1 MGAMKDEE
9 EVIDASGFIISPG
22 FINTHV
28 HLGET
33 IYADFIDGKYDLE
46 SYIEITNKIASASA
60 TIEDERKAVCDYSM
74 LQLIK
79 SGTTTIAG
87 GRTSES
93 SERFGIRN
101 VSGYML
107 MRSPKLERFSL
118 DLEPQFERFYE
129 VLDRSVSYPAL
140 FIHSLGTVDEEILLK
155 AQLLKKKYNDLRI
168 MAHVAETRR
177 VETESMKRFGMS
189 SVQTLRKYDLLNSR
203 TLLVHGNNLS
213 VEDISLIRES
223 GSSLAH
229 CLSSN
234 IRVADGVVDIQPL
247 TKQGVP
253 VSIATDG
260 FATSGTLSVLSEA
273 VSCYSYHNKV
283 TCRFTAQ
290 EIFDM
295 ITINPAKALDMAG
308 EIGSIEPGKRAD
320 IVFLKAKESTSN
332 QDPVLQLVT
341 DPAILAETVIV
352 GGKMLFSGGELLIG
366 NEKEID
372 DDFFRV
378 VNKVKSDLTTTSF
391 RG

>member
-1 MGAMKDEE
+1 MLIKNATIITQDKDREIILRGYVRIENDLITSVGQGSYMGAMKDEE

-155 AQLLKKKYNDLRI
+155 AQLLKKKYNDL
-168 MAHVAETRR
+168 
-177 VETESMKRFGMS
+177 
-189 SVQTLRKYDLLNSR
+189 
-203 TLLVHGNNLS
+203 
-213 VEDISLIRES
+213 
-223 GSSLAH
+223 
-229 CLSSN
+229 
-234 IRVADGVVDIQPL
+234 
-247 TKQGVP
+247 
-253 VSIATDG
+253 
-260 FATSGTLSVLSEA
+260 
-273 VSCYSYHNKV
+273 
-283 TCRFTAQ
+283 
-290 EIFDM
+290 
-295 ITINPAKALDMAG
+295 
-308 EIGSIEPGKRAD
+308 
-320 IVFLKAKESTSN
+320 
-332 QDPVLQLVT
+332 
-341 DPAILAETVIV
+341 
-352 GGKMLFSGGELLIG
+352 
-366 NEKEID
+366 
-372 DDFFRV
+372 
-378 VNKVKSDLTTTSF
+378 
-391 RG
+391 